1 MPKFSVTRR
10 VPFTV
15 DQVFAISAD
24 VGNYR
29 QFVPLLK
36 RSIVRNRRTLPDGR
50 EAFEAD
56 LVVAY
61 RKLSIEETLTSQVVV
76 DKEKRT
82 VTATASEGPVK
93 HLNSEWLIT
102 EVGPGQAD
110 ISFTVDYQLKSRTL
124 QFLLSGMFD
133 MIVRRIM
140 SAFEER
146 AKFLYSGT
154 PSAKS

>member
-1 MPKFSVTRR
+1 MPKYSVTRR
-10 VPFTV
+10 VPFSA
-15 DQVFAISAD
+15 DQVFAISSD
-24 VGNYR
+24 VAHYR

-50 EAFEAD
+50 ETFEAD

-61 RKLSIEETLTSQVVV
+61 RKLSIEETLTSQVIV
-76 DKEKRT
+76 DTAKRT
-82 VTATASEGPVK
+82 VTATASDGPVK

-102 EVGPGQAD
+102 EVAPGQSE
-110 ISFTVDYQLKSRTL
+110 IVFIVDYQLKSRTL

-146 AKFLYSGT
+146 ARFLYGS
-154 PSAKS
+154 PAPASS